1 MKAIVDPNVCT
12 GCGLCIDT
20 CPQVYEMGD
29 EGVAIVIADPVPP
42 DVADAARD
50 AADQCPVEAIRIEG

>member
-1 MKAIVDPNVCT
+1 MRAIVDPDTCT
-12 GCGLCIDT
+12 GCGLCVDA

-29 EGVAIVIADPVPP
+29 ASVAIVIADPIGPE
-42 DVADAARD
+42 AAEAARE